1 MSDNKSVYSNHTFVF
16 PFLWNNGGKV
26 KREDFQKCLDEDKW
40 KIDIFGKYR
49 ADDTN
54 EKRQR
59 YAAFQYFNEA
69 ARSAIYTM
77 EDNQEQIVRN
87 YRFMPELFVKND
99 NAVSYRIVKDKKEYV
114 LRVNGIRLKLYD
126 TGVGLLVFEL
136 ENYNYPKDDDVN
148 RINEYGRR
156 VFRPFYWCDETK
168 EEYSCSLTADSVSI
182 TGSGI
187 NVSSELAKAEPV
199 DNPQETELA
208 EFIRSFFIN
217 GEYSVTIRKEEGN
230 IKEKF
235 FIEPIID
242 DRMYVCCFLMDK
254 EFTDMM
260 AEFNGTDYRYIYDAL
275 EKFPEDRSNASRRLY
290 EYVFVDGNGL
300 SCQSRKML
308 QNSLKEHVYDRW
320 IENHSKGQL
329 SGTIYGMTEYSF
341 VCASASDFVREA
353 YLTEY
358 VELAMLVL
366 AQRASLLSFERNIS
380 RVSRAKKEEDLLQ
393 EQYVD
398 FDSKY
403 LLVEASAQQQGIEI
417 YQMLLDKLFVNEQK
431 RDVEKQIASL
441 FNLKN
446 YKSSRF
452 QNSILLPIS
461 VFGFWGIVE
470 KVFESFASDGYA
482 DNLPYRVLLLMFL
495 AVLIVLAIWHSRK
508 LSIELDRKNSRVAVF
523 IKKYWTEFREKFS
536 E

>member
-26 KREDFQKCLDEDKW
+26 KREDFQKCLDKGKW
-40 KIDIFGKYR
+40 KIDIFGNYR
-49 ADDTN
+49 ADDSN

-59 YAAFQYFNEA
+59 YAAYQYFNEA
-69 ARSAIYTM
+69 ARSAIYTT

-99 NAVSYRIVKDKKEYV
+99 NAVSYRIVKDKKEYE

-136 ENYNYPKDDDVN
+136 ENYNYPNDDDVN

-156 VFRPFYWCDETK
+156 IFRPYYWYDETK
-168 EEYSCSLTADSVSI
+168 KEYSCSLTADSISI

-187 NVSSELAKAEPV
+187 NVSSELSKAKPV

-230 IKEKF
+230 TKEKF

-242 DRMYVCCFLMDK
+242 DRMYVCCFLIDK
-254 EFTDMM
+254 DFTDMM

-275 EKFPEDRSNASRRLY
+275 EKFPEDSSNASRRLY

-308 QNSLKEHVYDRW
+308 QNALKEHIYDRW
-320 IENHSKGQL
+320 IENYSKGQL
-329 SGTIYGMTEYSF
+329 SGTVYGMTEYSF
-341 VCASASDFVREA
+341 VCASASVFVREA

-358 VELAMLVL
+358 IELAMLVL

-380 RVSRAKKEEDLLQ
+380 RVSRAKKEEDKLQ
-393 EQYVD
+393 KQYVD

-403 LLVEASAQQQGIEI
+403 LLAEASAQQQGIEI
-417 YQMLLDKLFVNEQK
+417 YQMLLEKLFVNEQK

-446 YKSSRF
+446 YKSGKIQSG
-452 QNSILLPIS
+452 ILFPVSL
-461 VFGFWGIVE
+461 FGFWSIVE
-470 KVFESFASDGYA
+470 IVFQCFGVNASNP
-482 DNLPYRVLLLMFL
+482 NLVFFIFFGLFL
-495 AVLIVLAIWHSRK
+495 AVFITAFVNAARKAI
-508 LSIELDRKNSRVAVF
+508 IEADWDRCFVIKN
-523 IKKYWTEFREKFS
+523 IKKWWQKFFD
-536 E
+536 